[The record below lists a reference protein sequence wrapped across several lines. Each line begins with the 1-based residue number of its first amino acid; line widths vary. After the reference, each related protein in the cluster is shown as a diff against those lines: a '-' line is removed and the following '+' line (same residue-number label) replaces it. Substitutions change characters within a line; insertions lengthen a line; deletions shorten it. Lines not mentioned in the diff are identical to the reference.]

1 MRHTKSSGKASPNMT
16 LTSDTKCLKSQD
28 EILNNQNNKIH
39 LIAGLRT
46 QLSQNGF
53 QFHHVLQ
60 IFITKAPRVSLIWK
74 ACCCQC

>member
-1 MRHTKSSGKASPNMT
+1 MRHIKSSGKASPSIT

-28 EILNNQNNKIH
+28 EILDNQNNKIH

-53 QFHHVLQ
+53 QVYHMSDFDNQ
-60 IFITKAPRVSLIWK
+60 SP
-74 ACCCQC
+74 